1 MGKFEHE
8 CNDPRCQCQWCANDR
23 HNCCVTHPIGCP
35 KAQGQDPSYRCP
47 DFIPEDPKELEDEIA
62 KERCPACG
70 GTVKVETK
78 TRRNRTRFRLECNG
92 DCWTGTGWH
101 DTLKEALEE
110 WHKIKEEREEEEHA
124 AD

>member
-1 MGKFEHE
+1 MTWEEHSCDDE
-8 CNDPRCQCQWCANDR
+8 RCQCARCANDTYD
-23 HNCCVTHPIGCP
+23 CC
-35 KAQGQDPSYRCP
+35 KDRRLKCP
-47 DFIPEDPKELEDEIA
+47 DFRGYDPNYQCPGFIPEDSKELEDEIA
-62 KERCPACG
+62 AERCPACG
-70 GTVKVETK
+70 GTVKTKTK
-78 TRRNRTRFRLECNG
+78 TRRNRTRVRLECNG